1 MESSKKS
8 GSKKGLV
15 ESVKKLVKKTNK
27 GASSSKS
34 KIPLVR
40 INTDEFTH
48 VNETSFSRPG
58 PININSD
65 SPTPHELYERH
76 YGINQENE
84 EVETDEQLNL
94 DEEVDLDDTPTSPA
108 ADLNTVN
115 SIGIEAPPPV
125 GTTRPLIIPTRGKT
139 KVQRSLKSHV

>member
-15 ESVKKLVKKTNK
+15 ESVKKLDKKTNK

-84 EVETDEQLNL
+84 EAEIN
-94 DEEVDLDDTPTSPA
+94 EE
-108 ADLNTVN
+108 
-115 SIGIEAPPPV
+115 
-125 GTTRPLIIPTRGKT
+125 LIKM
-139 KVQRSLKSHV
+139 KK